1 MRGSWHNYFKPGII
15 HFMAFP
21 DTIKG
26 EGPILETL
34 EEIATDDFF
43 TAIEVTWIQD
53 PKVRKEAGELLAAS
67 QLEVAFG
74 AQPLFLT
81 TKLDLNS
88 LDEGERAKAVA
99 QLKMGIDQGQELGA
113 KRVAFLSGWDPG
125 EDKRKEAT
133 DKLVDSIVEAC
144 GYAKEKGISLTME
157 TFDRDVDKKCL
168 MGPNDES
175 VAFAERIRKAGFPD
189 FGLTVDLSHFPLQ
202 YESTRDALHTVKDHL
217 VHAHMGNCVL
227 DKNHSAYGDSHP
239 RFDLPGGENGVEE
252 LAEFFRGLFE
262 IGFLA
267 EGKGE
272 LPIISFEVKPL
283 PGETPQMVIA
293 NAKRTM
299 TLAWRLV

>member
-1 MRGSWHNYFKPGII
+1 MRESWHSYFKPGII
-15 HFMAFP
+15 HFMAYP
-21 DTIKG
+21 ETIKG
-26 EGPILETL
+26 EGPVLETL
-34 EEIATDDFF
+34 EKIATDDFF
-43 TAIEVTWIQD
+43 TAIEVTWIKD
-53 PKVRKEAGELLAAS
+53 PQVRKNAAELLAAS

-88 LDEGERAKAVA
+88 LDDGERAKAVA
-99 QLKMGIDQGQELGA
+99 QLKMGIDQAQELGA

-125 EDKRKEAT
+125 EDKRSEAT
-133 DKLVDSIVEAC
+133 DKLVESIVEAC
-144 GYAKEKGISLTME
+144 GYAKERGLSLTME

-168 MGPNDES
+168 MGPNIEA
-175 VAFAERIRKAGFPD
+175 VAFAKRIREAGFPD

-202 YESTRDALHTVKDHL
+202 YESTRDALHTVKDYL

-227 DKNHSAYGDSHP
+227 RKDSSAYGDSHP
-239 RFDLPGGENGVEE
+239 RFSLAEGENGVEE

-267 EGKGE
+267 EGKKE
-272 LPIISFEVKPL
+272 LPIVSFEVKPL
-283 PGETPQMVIA
+283 PGEKPEIVLA